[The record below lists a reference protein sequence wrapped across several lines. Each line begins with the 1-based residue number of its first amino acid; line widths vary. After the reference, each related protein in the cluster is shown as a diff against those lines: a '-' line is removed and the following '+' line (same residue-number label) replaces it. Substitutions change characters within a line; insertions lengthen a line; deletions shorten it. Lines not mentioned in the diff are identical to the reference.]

1 MSKKNVKIFL
11 TGHKGLVGSSIF
23 RVLKKRGYKNIIT
36 IDKKKLNLLDQSK
49 VFKFLKRKKPDI
61 VINAAGKVGG
71 IFANETYQAEFIYE
85 NSVVQS
91 NIIHG
96 SYLAE
101 TKNIIFLGSSCIY
114 PKFAKQPIKEDSLLS
129 GPLEKTNEA
138 YAIAKIEGVKMCH
151 SYNYQYKTNYK
162 CLMPTNLYG
171 PNDNYHSQN
180 SHFFPALIRKI
191 HLAKKNKIKQI
202 SIWGSGNPKR
212 ELMYVDDLA
221 DACIFFMHKK
231 TKHSL
236 INIGSGT
243 EMKIKDYAKFIA
255 KNINYEVNFK
265 YDKFKKDGTPRKI
278 LNTSLAKKYGW
289 KAKTSL
295 EIGFKKTYK
304 NFLTRF
310 A

>member
-23 RVLKKRGYKNIIT
+23 RILKKRRYKNIIT

-71 IFANETYQAEFIYE
+71 IFANEKYQAEFIYE

-151 SYNYQYKTNYK
+151 AYNYQYKTNYK

-289 KAKTSL
+289 RAKTSL

-304 NFLTRF
+304 NFLTKF
-310 A
+310 T

>member
-71 IFANETYQAEFIYE
+71 IFANEKYQAEFIYE

-96 SYLAE
+96 SYLAG

-114 PKFAKQPIKEDSLLS
+114 PKFAKQPIKEEALLS
-129 GPLEKTNEA
+129 SPLEKTNEA

-255 KNINYEVNFK
+255 KNINYEVNFE

-304 NFLTRF
+304 NFLTKF

>member
-23 RVLKKRGYKNIIT
+23 RILKKRGYKNIIT

-71 IFANETYQAEFIYE
+71 IFANEKYQAEFIYE

-96 SYLAE
+96 SYLAG

-114 PKFAKQPIKEDSLLS
+114 PKFAKQPIKEEALLS
-129 GPLEKTNEA
+129 SALEKTNEA

-151 SYNYQYKTNYK
+151 AYNYQYKTNYK

-180 SHFFPALIRKI
+180 SHFFPALIKKI
-191 HLAKKNKIKQI
+191 HHAKKNKIKQI
-202 SIWGSGNPKR
+202 FIWGSGNPKR

-221 DACIFFMHKK
+221 EACIFFMHKK

-236 INIGSGT
+236 INIGSGK

-255 KNINYEVNFK
+255 KNINYEINFK
-265 YDKFKKDGTPRKI
+265 YDKFKKDGTPRKT

-304 NFLTRF
+304 NFLERF